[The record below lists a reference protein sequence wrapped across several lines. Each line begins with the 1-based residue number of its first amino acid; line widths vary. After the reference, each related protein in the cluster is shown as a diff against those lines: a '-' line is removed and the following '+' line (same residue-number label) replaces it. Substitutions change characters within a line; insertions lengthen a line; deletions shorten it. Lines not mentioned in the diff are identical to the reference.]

1 MKWIL
6 YAVSAITLFLGIGTT
21 IASEAVFQQT
31 AGIILLL
38 IGTTSFGFAVVVGRL
53 DQIVRL
59 LATRDEN

>member
-21 IASEAVFQQT
+21 AAGEAVFQQT

-38 IGTTSFGFAVVVGRL
+38 IGTSTFGFAVVVGRIDKL
-53 DQIVRL
+53 LKRDQ
-59 LATRDEN
+59 